1 MIHMGHKIAVYG
13 ASGLTGRFVVAE
25 LEKRGFSALPFG
37 RAQATADDPAALDR
51 ALEGADAVINA
62 AGPFAVTALPL
73 IAAAER
79 AGIPYVDVAAEIE
92 ANADTVAR
100 GATIPVVPAMAFFGG
115 LGDLMVTAAMGDWS
129 AADSA
134 HVAYGL
140 SGWQPSPG
148 TLTAGQVSRDRRAGR
163 GVRFRNGALEY
174 HSDSPATVTWDF
186 PSGPREVVAE
196 FTMADVVTVPS
207 HLAIPA
213 VTTYM
218 SVSASDGL
226 HSGAERQEA
235 ETFEVDVVVRRG
247 SEERRM
253 TVTGRDIYAVTAPLA
268 VEAAERLLTGRFNVT
283 GVASAGAMFDA
294 QDFLNALS
302 DVIAANTQS

>member
-1 MIHMGHKIAVYG
+1 MVHMGHKIAVYG
-13 ASGLTGRFVVAE
+13 ASGLTGRFVLAE
-25 LEKRGFSALPFG
+25 LEKRGLSALPFG
-37 RAQATADDPAALDR
+37 RAQATADDPAALEL
-51 ALEGADAVINA
+51 ALTEADAVINT

-92 ANADTVAR
+92 ANADTFAR
-100 GATIPVVPAMAFFGG
+100 GASIPVVPAMAFFGG
-115 LGDLMVTAAMGDWS
+115 LGDLLVTAAMGDWTT
-129 AADSA
+129 ADSA

-163 GVRFRNGALEY
+163 SVRFRNGALEY
-174 HSDSPATVTWDF
+174 HDAASSTVTWDF
-186 PSGPREVVAE
+186 PSGPREVIAE

-207 HLAIPA
+207 HLEIPS

-218 SVSASDGL
+218 SVSAADGL
-226 HSGAERQEA
+226 HSGAERQDA
-235 ETFEVDVVVRRG
+235 ETFEVDVVVRRDG
-247 SEERRM
+247 EERRM
-253 TVTGRDIYAVTAPLA
+253 AVTGHDIYAVTAPLA
-268 VEAAERLLTGRFNVT
+268 VEAVQRLLTGRFAGT

-294 QDFLNALS
+294 QDFLDSLS
-302 DVIAANTQS
+302 AVIPAKRCP